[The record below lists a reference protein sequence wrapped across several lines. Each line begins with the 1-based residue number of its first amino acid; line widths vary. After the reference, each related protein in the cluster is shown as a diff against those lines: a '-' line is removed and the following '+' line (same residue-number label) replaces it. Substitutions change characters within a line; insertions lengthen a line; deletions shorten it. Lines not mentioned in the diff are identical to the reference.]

1 MSDMEPSD
9 GEEGD
14 ERTGAGGTYESW
26 ADGLASGAE
35 DDGFEEDEDED
46 EDEEPP
52 ASKPLGRGG
61 ASDDDDDDDD
71 DDVQEP
77 DDDDDDDGDDD
88 ADDDERGGKGFQQPP
103 ILQYYGASGA
113 AASSSTSAP
122 KGSASTKKGRPAAP
136 ARPKGGG
143 KALAA
148 AAATATW
155 AGGGGDDSEA
165 DEQPVREAPVKKR
178 LTLAAVDPVEE
189 HDQLRRA
196 HANGAA
202 QEPRAEERDASATVE
217 VPPKVNRAILN
228 TLFLVKNDKGPVA
241 RRWYGLTAHE
251 QAPLP
256 ATTVVHAPNYKGAAH
271 CVMAMSVERVLAS
284 RKEREAMQQ
293 EWVSHCMTD
302 VIGELQIYKV
312 PVDPNGNCS
321 GPGIVNVAAFLPCAV
336 KDTEEAVDALRA
348 KLPSDVRDVVFLLP
362 VDEKLVKRMYKVG
375 RGLLPRAYDPNAHGN
390 VKYRVWGKLED
401 QEKIDGSLEWLASP
415 ATSAKSKRKRSAENG
430 ASKKAATAAAT
441 AAAAAPTAAPPPP
454 PPAVANDDNDNDDDD
469 DENGIVADRSGP
481 CFTRIKWT
489 QVPTLGIEMAGIKCD
504 ANQTVH
510 VTPAGNG
517 RYILVKTHAP

>member
-61 ASDDDDDDDD
+61 ASDDDDDDDDD

-441 AAAAAPTAAPPPP
+441 AAAAATTAAPPPP
-454 PPAVANDDNDNDDDD
+454 PPAVANDDNDDDD